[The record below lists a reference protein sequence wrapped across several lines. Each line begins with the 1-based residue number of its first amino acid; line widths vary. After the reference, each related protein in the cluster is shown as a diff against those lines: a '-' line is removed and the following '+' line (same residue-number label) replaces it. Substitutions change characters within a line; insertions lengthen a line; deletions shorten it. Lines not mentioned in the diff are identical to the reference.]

1 MATSKKQTPMMA
13 QYLSIKAE
21 HPNSLLFFRLGD
33 FYELF
38 MQDAIDAAKILD
50 ITLTKRGKSDD
61 AIPMAGVP
69 HHAAENYIARLV
81 KSGKNV
87 VICEQVGEVTGKGPV
102 KRAVSRIIT
111 PGTISDDHL
120 LQQQESIY
128 IASIYQH
135 KKQYGLAWAECASGQ
150 FFVCQCSNEA
160 DMLALLEQISPK
172 EVILHE
178 QSSVLNYSS
187 IQTSRPKWEFGLE
200 RCYQVLTEHFQT
212 KDLNA
217 FGADALTVG
226 LQAAGSLLQ
235 YLRYTQNTQL
245 VHIKSLVHHH
255 PSEHLMLDASTIK
268 HLALTQNTEGGR
280 SHTLFNT
287 LNYCETPMG
296 QRLLERWILQPLR
309 DFDQIQ
315 ARYQTVSHFMHI
327 RLADKLTPV
336 LQQAGDIERIAA
348 RIGLLTARP
357 QDLLGL
363 KHTLSLIPSIKKLLA
378 KIPGH
383 VVSELINALED
394 VADEIN
400 IIEHA
405 ISEQTASIIRD
416 GGVLRD
422 GYNEALDDLRQLS
435 KDRNQFLV
443 NLEKQEQEST
453 GLSTLRVSYN
463 KIHGYFIEVS
473 QTQAKSVP
481 SHYKAKQIL
490 KNVHRYT
497 IEELLRYEQ
506 DISTAKIRSIELEK
520 KLYTELLV
528 NLQCSISK
536 FQKISQSIAVLDNLL
551 SFSVIATLRQY
562 KQPILLKDP
571 GIEIH
576 SGKHPVLAEIL
587 QDSFVANHT
596 NLSHAQRT
604 HVITGPNMGGKSTYM
619 RQVAL
624 LVIMAHIGSY
634 LPCEHAKIG
643 PIDKIFSRI
652 GSGDDLA
659 SGRSTFMVEM
669 SEMAYI
675 LNNATQQS
683 LVLIDEIGR
692 GTSTFDGLSLAQSCC
707 LYLAQNIQ
715 NLTLFSTHFFEITLL
730 AQNNPC
736 IYNVHLTA
744 AEHEQDLVFLYQL
757 QPGAAKK
764 SYGLWVAKLA
774 GIPNAVIT
782 DAKLV
787 LQSLESKKP
796 TNTSKP
802 QQLAILDQVNLSKT
816 SPKQALQLLFQLKQC
831 GLDLLVDE

>member
-1 MATSKKQTPMMA
+1 MSSPKKQTPMMA

-21 HPNSLLFFRLGD
+21 HPHALLFFRLGD

-38 MQDAIDAAKILD
+38 MQDAIDAAAILD

-81 KSGKNV
+81 KQGRSV

-102 KRAVSRIIT
+102 AREVSRIIT
-111 PGTISDDHL
+111 PGTLSDDHL
-120 LQQQESIY
+120 LNQHDSVF
-128 IASIYQH
+128 IAAIFKS
-135 KKQYGLAWAECASGQ
+135 KKGVGVAWAECASGQ
-150 FFVCQCSNEA
+150 FYLCQCDDEA
-160 DMLALLEQISPK
+160 EMLSLLEQISPK
-172 EVILHE
+172 EILLPE
-178 QSSVLNYSS
+178 GSSVLSYPCV
-187 IQTSRPKWEFGLE
+187 QTSRPEWEFGYD
-200 RCYQVLTEHFQT
+200 RAYQVLIDHFHT

-217 FGADALTVG
+217 FGVNTLTLG
-226 LQAAGSLLQ
+226 IQAGGGLLQ
-235 YLRYTQNTQL
+235 YLRYTQKTQL
-245 VHIKSLVHHH
+245 VHIKSLTHYN
-255 PSEHLMLDASTIK
+255 PSHFLVLDASTIK
-268 HLALTQNTEGGR
+268 HLALTRNESGGR
-280 SHTLFNT
+280 QYTLFET
-287 LNYCETPMG
+287 LNQCETAMG

-309 DFDQIQ
+309 DFNELQS
-315 ARYQTVSHFMHI
+315 RYQVVSHFIHMQ
-327 RLADKLTPV
+327 LDNNLSPL
-336 LQQAGDIERIAA
+336 LQEVGDVERITA

-357 QDLLGL
+357 HDLLTL
-363 KHTLSLIPSIKKLLA
+363 CHTLKCIPSIRQTLTKV
-378 KIPGH
+378 PGH
-383 VVSELINALED
+383 IIAEILDALED
-394 VADEIN
+394 VSSEVEM
-400 IIEHA
+400 IESA
-405 ISEQTASIIRD
+405 ISPHAANLIRD

-422 GYNEALDDLRQLS
+422 GYHDELDHLRQLS
-435 KDRNQFLV
+435 KDSNQFLV
-443 NLEKQEQEST
+443 DLETSEKDAT
-453 GLSTLRVSYN
+453 GLSSLRVSYN

-473 QTQAKSVP
+473 QAQAKQVP

-497 IEELLRYEQ
+497 IDALLKYEQ
-506 DISTAKIRSIELEK
+506 NISNAKIKSIELEK
-520 KLYTELLV
+520 TLYSELLV
-528 NLQCSISK
+528 SLQQSISK
-536 FQKISQSIAVLDNLL
+536 LQLISQALATTDVLL
-551 SFSVIATLRQY
+551 SFARTARDRQY
-562 KQPILLKDP
+562 KQPILLKEV

-587 QDSFVANHT
+587 QDEFVANHT
-596 NLSHAQRT
+596 QLTHMQRT

-669 SEMAYI
+669 SEMAFI
-675 LNNATQQS
+675 LHQATQQS

-707 LYLAQNIQ
+707 LYLAKHVQS
-715 NLTLFSTHFFEITLL
+715 LTLFSTHFFEITLL
-730 AQNNPC
+730 EKQYPC

-744 AEHEQDLVFLYQL
+744 AEHGHDLVFLYQI
-757 QPGAAKK
+757 QPGAATK

-774 GIPNAVIT
+774 GIPPEVISNAHSI
-782 DAKLV
+782 

-796 TNTSKP
+796 QHTEKP
-802 QQLAILDQVNLSKT
+802 HRLAMLDQINL
-816 SPKQALQLLFQLKQC
+816 
-831 GLDLLVDE
+831 